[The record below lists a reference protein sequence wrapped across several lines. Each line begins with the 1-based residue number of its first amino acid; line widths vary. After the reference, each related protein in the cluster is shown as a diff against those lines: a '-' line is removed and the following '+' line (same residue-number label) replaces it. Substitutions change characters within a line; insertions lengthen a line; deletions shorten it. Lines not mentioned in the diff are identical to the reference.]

1 MARPQQMSAM
11 WILGLMFAALT
22 ASAYAQST
30 NTLDTTTFDEAF
42 NVLYGADNQIER
54 SMDGRAV
61 SLSMTELTGSGF
73 QSKDT
78 YLFGQLSMKLK
89 LVPGDAAG
97 VVVCFY
103 LHTMTENHDEFDFEF
118 LGNKS
123 GEPVI
128 LQTNI
133 YANGNG
139 GREERIFLWFD
150 PAEKF
155 HTYTVLWN
163 HNQVVFYVD
172 SVPIRVL
179 RNTPQSQSFYP
190 KVRPMYVFS
199 SIWNGD
205 DWATRGGLDKVNWT
219 NAPFLAHYKDF
230 KMNGCVYNGVDPA
243 PDCVSPFYSTTWW
256 STHDELNAVELRKL
270 EWVRSNYMIYDYCTD
285 FTRYPMLATNFTEC
299 AAP

>member
-1 MARPQQMSAM
+1 MACSQQVAVWTLLVTIATLLASISAKSSTT
-11 WILGLMFAALT
+11 LGL
-22 ASAYAQST
+22 
-30 NTLDTTTFDEAF
+30 TTFDESF
-42 NVLYGADNQIER
+42 KIRYGGENQILR
-54 SMDGRAV
+54 SKDGRAV
-61 SLSMTELTGSGF
+61 SLSMTKRTGSGF
-73 QSKDT
+73 ESKDK

-89 LVPGDAAG
+89 LVPGDSSG

-103 LHTMTENHDEFDFEF
+103 SHSMTEDHDEFDFEF

-133 YANGNG
+133 YADGNG

-155 HTYTVLWN
+155 HTYTILWN

-172 SVPIRVL
+172 SFPIRVL
-179 RNTPQSQSFYP
+179 RNTPQSQHFFP
-190 KVRPMYVFS
+190 KVKPMYVFS

-219 NAPFLAHYKDF
+219 NAPFFAHYKDF
-230 KMNGCVYNGVDPA
+230 KMNGCVYNGGGDPA
-243 PDCVSPFYSTTWW
+243 PDCVSPFYSETWW
-256 STHDELNAVELRKL
+256 SRHDELNDVELRKL
-270 EWVRSNYMIYDYCTD
+270 EWTGTCGMQ
-285 FTRYPMLATNFTEC
+285 
-299 AAP
+299 